1 MAFNKA
7 RALEEA
13 EKLAAQ
19 NKVSAS
25 IKRYEDIFQRDRSD
39 LSLLNT
45 LGDLYVREKNLS
57 KALEY
62 FNRLGDAYM
71 REGFNLKGIAILR
84 KVVKLDPQ
92 AAPAA
97 SKLAELYSLQGLT
110 SEARPLLIKAA
121 NIYLQAKEEEQAVE
135 SLYRLVNLDSANLV
149 YRTRLADVL
158 LQMGRSDEA
167 ANLYLE
173 MFDTLLAKG
182 DLEGG
187 EKALEK
193 ITQVVP
199 EDPRL
204 LELRA
209 RLCLGR
215 EDSQGAIDVLTSG
228 SESGLPAEPSQRKLL
243 LQAYVASGDL
253 DKAEELAL
261 EMYRSGSRDFAP
273 LERFCDACIEKGDF
287 DRATGPLNS
296 IADDMI
302 KGDSV
307 QPLLDT
313 LRKIQSAD
321 STHLAT
327 LELLRRVYTE
337 REEEQ
342 GLPEVLETLGHEYTR
357 AEKLEEARE
366 VLEQLVRIEP
376 QHEEPRQ
383 LLRQVLEK
391 LGVDP
396 TMAMQPEALAAEGM
410 AFSPG
415 EEPPAGDSTIEAVAA
430 EAFENSELYAR
441 YRMMDKAVAELE
453 KVLALQPDHIETH
466 ERLIETC
473 YPNEI
478 KRAIK
483 AARALQ
489 DIYTQ
494 RQDSDKAQKYRELA
508 EKYSREAPQAAAA
521 LAAEGPSEAPAKT
534 QEFEVSQDTPAEEAS
549 ARPEPVPESGI
560 KEMDL
565 SQDVGDLFGEAAEA
579 PAETVTGTGAEAFN
593 ASKADEEIQFY
604 LGQQLFSEARQ
615 ELETL
620 EQKFPG
626 NSGVAA
632 LRDKTV
638 EFISKAEKAAA
649 TPLAEVADGA
659 PVEAVQG
666 KVGTAQV
673 GATPVPEAARAAEAG
688 ASAGFLEQ
696 LAGEV
701 EAGLKGV
708 ADAASASEVGAKPA
722 AQAAQA
728 APSAAAEAPAPA
740 GPLSDL
746 LEELELGEEEP
757 VSKADVE
764 THYNLGIAF
773 REMGLLDEAISEF
786 QKVVQNV
793 SKKATEFPPNFLQS
807 CHLLALCF
815 MEKEMPRVAVK
826 WYQRA
831 LEIPELESETILALY
846 YDLGLAYE
854 QGSDIPA
861 ALESFTEVYSQNI
874 DYRDVA
880 ERIQSLQKKSS

>member
-7 RALEEA
+7 KALEEA

-19 NKVSAS
+19 NKVPAS
-25 IKRYEDIFQRDRSD
+25 IQHYENIFKRDHSD

-45 LGDLYVREKNLS
+45 LGDLYVRIKNLP

-110 SEARPLLIKAA
+110 SEARPLLLKAA
-121 NIYLQAKEEEQAVE
+121 NIYLQAKQEEQAVD
-135 SLYRLVNLDSANLV
+135 SLYRLVNLDPANV
-149 YRTRLADVL
+149 TYRTRLADVL
-158 LQMGRSDEA
+158 LQMRRSDEA
-167 ANLYLE
+167 TNLYLE

-182 DLEGG
+182 DLEGS
-187 EKALEK
+187 EKALRK
-193 ITQVVP
+193 ITQVAP

-209 RLCLGR
+209 RLCLQR
-215 EDSQGAIDVLTSG
+215 ENPQGAIDALTSG

-243 LQAYVASGDL
+243 LQAYVAVGDL
-253 DKAEELAL
+253 DKAEELGL
-261 EMYRSGSRDFAP
+261 EMYRSGSHDFAP
-273 LERFCDACIEKGDF
+273 LGQFCDACIEKGDF
-287 DRATGPLNS
+287 DRAMGPLNS

-302 KGDSV
+302 KSESV
-307 QPLLDT
+307 QPLLDI

-327 LELLRRVYTE
+327 LELLRRVYAE
-337 REEEQ
+337 KEEEQ

-357 AEKLEEARE
+357 AERLEEARE
-366 VLEQLVRIEP
+366 VLEQLVGIEP

-396 TMAMQPEALAAEGM
+396 TIAMQPAKLAAEGV

-415 EEPPAGDSTIEAVAA
+415 EETPAEGGTLEAVAA

-441 YRMMDKAVAELE
+441 YRMVDKAVTELE
-453 KVLALQPDHIETH
+453 KVLAIQADHVETH

-489 DIYTQ
+489 DIHTQ
-494 RQDSDKAQKYRELA
+494 RQDSDQARKYKELA
-508 EKYSREAPQAAAA
+508 EKYSREAPEAAAA
-521 LAAEGPSEAPAKT
+521 LAAEAPSEAPAKA
-534 QEFEVSQDTPAEEAS
+534 QEFEVLQEPPGEEAS
-549 ARPEPVPESGI
+549 AEPVPVPESGI

-565 SQDVGDLFGEAAEA
+565 SQDFGDVFGGAAEA
-579 PAETVTGTGAEAFN
+579 PVETEAVTEPEVFNPSQAE
-593 ASKADEEIQFY
+593 EEIQFY
-604 LGQQLFSEARQ
+604 LGQQLFAEARQ

-620 EQKFPG
+620 EQKLPG
-626 NSGVAA
+626 NSEVAA
-632 LRDKTV
+632 LRDKTE
-638 EFISKAEKAAA
+638 EFISKAEAEAA
-649 TPLAEVADGA
+649 TPPAEVAAEA
-659 PVEAVQG
+659 PIEAVQEQE
-666 KVGTAQV
+666 APPQV
-673 GATPVPEAARAAEAG
+673 EATPAPEAARPAEAG
-688 ASAGFLEQ
+688 EGTGFLEQ

-708 ADAASASEVGAKPA
+708 ADAASASEAGAKASA

-728 APSAAAEAPAPA
+728 APSAAAEAPA

-746 LEELELGEEEP
+746 LAELELGEEEP
-757 VSKADVE
+757 LSQGDAE

-793 SKKATEFPPNFLQS
+793 AKNAPEVPPNFLQS

-815 MEKEMPRVAVK
+815 MEKEMPRIAVK

-831 LEIPELESETILALY
+831 LDIPELESETILALY

-880 ERIQSLQKKSS
+880 ERIQLLQKKSS